1 MSKHNAGIVIL
12 LARTKILE
20 KTLENFY
27 KNFNFKYDYPIYL
40 HTFGNLTDENYLVNL
55 RKNTK

>member
-40 HTFGNLTDENYLVNL
+40 HTFGFN
-55 RKNTK
+55 